1 MKKNDR
7 TATGSATGT
16 QQVTQ
21 QVKNARNP
29 EKTASATGATGN
41 IHFLMLRRIKNK
53 YHE

>member
-1 MKKNDR
+1 MKKKDR

-29 EKTASATGATGN
+29 EKTASVTGATGK
-41 IHFLMLRRIKNK
+41 ILLLMLRRIINK